1 MIMDMATL
9 ANNKKA
15 FHTYSIGET
24 FEAGL
29 ALSGAEVKSIR
40 NGQASLTGSYVSI
53 RGGEAFLKNA
63 FVARY
68 KNSPARDD
76 YNENRDRKLLLHKS
90 QIAKLAHSLDEK
102 GTAIVP
108 LEIYTSK
115 RRLKLKIAVA
125 KGKKQYDKRESIKR
139 KETNRDLE
147 RAVRRRI

>member
-1 MIMDMATL
+1 MPSY

-29 ALSGAEVKSIR
+29 VLSGAEVKSIR
-40 NGQASLTGSYVSI
+40 NGQASLTGAYVSV
-53 RGGEAFLKNA
+53 RNGEAYLKNA

-68 KNSPARDD
+68 KNSPTRDD
-76 YNENRDRKLLLHKS
+76 YNESKDRKLLLHKS
-90 QIAKLAHSLDEK
+90 QILKLAHSLDEK

-115 RRLKLKIAVA
+115 RRLKLKIAIA
-125 KGKKQYDKRESIKR
+125 KGKKQYDKRESIKK
-139 KETNRDLE
+139 KESRRSID
-147 RAVRRRI
+147 RAVRSRI